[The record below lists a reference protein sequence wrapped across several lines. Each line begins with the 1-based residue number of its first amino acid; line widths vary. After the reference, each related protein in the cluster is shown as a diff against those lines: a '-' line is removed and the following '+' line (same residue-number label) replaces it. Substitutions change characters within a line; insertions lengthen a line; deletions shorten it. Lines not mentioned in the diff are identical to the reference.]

1 MNKTLLSA
9 LALAPACAYSADGST
24 AERAPNIVLIMCD
37 DMGFSDLGC
46 YGGEVQTPNI
56 DRLAEQGCR
65 FSQFKNTGR
74 SCPSRASLMTGYYA
88 HETGLGWMTAVDEHR
103 PGYRGQIAA
112 NIPTLAEVMK
122 QNGYATY
129 MTGKWHLTVD
139 GAFGK
144 PNGSYPVQ
152 RGFDRHYGS
161 LTGGSSYYTPVYVYD
176 GLEPV
181 NKFPDDYYYTT
192 ALTDSA
198 VSFIRHHEAAR
209 PMFLYVAHYAP
220 HIPLQA
226 PQDRVNKCLP
236 RYQVGYDVLR
246 QQRFERQKELG
257 LFPDTLELPIYDKEF
272 SGNRPAWEELTAE
285 QRTKWTNDMATYAA
299 MIEIVDDG
307 IGEIVNALS
316 EKGMLENTVFILLS
330 DNGATDEAGFIG
342 RLMADLSNTPYRNY
356 KQKCF
361 NGGTSSPLIITYGD
375 PAKNKLAGKWTAQ
388 QAHIID
394 ILPTCVDLAD
404 GTYPTT
410 YKEGKALP
418 GESLIPAIDGAEPHD
433 RELYFEHQGSCAVI
447 EGDWKLVRG
456 TKDEDWQLVDLVNDP
471 FEQEHALSRTTAK
484 LMTTLRTDWQ
494 KWASTHN
501 VMPLEDKPWGTR
513 INYYK
518 SLYPDQDGIDDVP
531 TGISQIEDGT
541 GALPLTRDEL
551 RKMAQEHV
559 SVYDLLGKRVN
570 DISATPDGIYI
581 VKTASSAA
589 YKVHLSD

>member
-1 MNKTLLSA
+1 
-9 LALAPACAYSADGST
+9 
-24 AERAPNIVLIMCD
+24 
-37 DMGFSDLGC
+37 
-46 YGGEVQTPNI
+46 
-56 DRLAEQGCR
+56 
-65 FSQFKNTGR
+65 
-74 SCPSRASLMTGYYA
+74 
-88 HETGLGWMTAVDEHR
+88 
-103 PGYRGQIAA
+103 
-112 NIPTLAEVMK
+112 
-122 QNGYATY
+122 
-129 MTGKWHLTVD
+129 
-139 GAFGK
+139 
-144 PNGSYPVQ
+144 
-152 RGFDRHYGS
+152 
-161 LTGGSSYYTPVYVYD
+161 
-176 GLEPV
+176 
-181 NKFPDDYYYTT
+181 
-192 ALTDSA
+192 
-198 VSFIRHHEAAR
+198 
-209 PMFLYVAHYAP
+209 MFLYVAHYAP

-236 RYQVGYDVLR
+236 RYRVGYDVLR

-404 GTYPTT
+404 GIYPTT

-418 GESLIPAIDGAEPHD
+418 GESLIPAIEGAEPHD

-471 FEQEHALSRTTAK
+471 FEQEHALDRTTAK

-551 RKMAQEHV
+551 RKMDQANV
-559 SVYDLLGKRVN
+559 SVYDMLGKRVS
-570 DISATPDGIYI
+570 DISGTPDGVYI

-589 YKVHLSD
+589 YKVLLGD

>member
-1 MNKTLLSA
+1 
-9 LALAPACAYSADGST
+9 
-24 AERAPNIVLIMCD
+24 MCD

-236 RYQVGYDVLR
+236 RYRVGYDVLR

-307 IGEIVNALS
+307 IGKIVNALS

-418 GESLIPAIDGAEPHD
+418 GESLIPAIEGAEPHD

-551 RKMAQEHV
+551 RKMGQDHV